1 MIKIRTIFGIVMV
14 FITCVI
20 FFMSCKPADNI
31 ELISE
36 PPGAKV
42 YLIPLYIWQND
53 HAIISDDTKLAEF
66 QVPEGNTPV
75 ITRAYEKV
83 YMVVF
88 DLNGKKISKRLDVIA
103 GKTNRAKVTFQ

>member
-1 MIKIRTIFGIVMV
+1 MIKTRTIFGIVMV
-14 FITCVI
+14 FIAYVV
-20 FFMSCKPADNI
+20 FFMSCQMVDNI

-42 YLIPLYIWQND
+42 YLIPWYIWQND
-53 HAIISDDTKLAEF
+53 HAILSDDTKLAEF

-75 ITRAYEKV
+75 ITRANEKV

-88 DLNGKKISKRLDVIA
+88 DLNGKKISRRLDVIA
-103 GKTNRAKVTFQ
+103 GKINRAKVTFQ

>member
-1 MIKIRTIFGIVMV
+1 MV
-14 FITCVI
+14 D
-20 FFMSCKPADNI
+20 KI

-42 YLIPLYIWQND
+42 YLVPLLDWEKD
-53 HAIISDDTKLAEF
+53 PSIISDDNKLSKF
-66 QVPEGNTPV
+66 QVPDGNTPV

-88 DLNGKKISKRLDVIA
+88 DLNGKKISRKLDVIA
-103 GKTNRAKVTFQ
+103 GKINRVKVTF